1 MQRTSDSSSSHRLI
15 ESDRVEGTMVYG
27 VDGRRL
33 GTVKRLAIDKISGQ
47 IAYAVISFGAF
58 FGIGAETHIIP
69 WRKLDYDVRL
79 GGYRTEI
86 TEAELLDA
94 PDFSDETK
102 IDGSDREREKELHD
116 YYGVRHYWS
125 V

>member
-1 MQRTSDSSSSHRLI
+1 MVLMADDS
-15 ESDRVEGTMVYG
+15 
-27 VDGRRL
+27 

-58 FGIGAETHIIP
+58 LGIGAKTHIIP
-69 WRKLDYDVRL
+69 WRKLNYDVRL
-79 GGYRTEI
+79 GGYRIEI
-86 TEAELLDA
+86 TAAELRDA
-94 PDFSDETK
+94 PNFSDETK

>member
-1 MQRTSDSSSSHRLI
+1 MQRTSEFLPPTGSS
-15 ESDRVEGTMVYG
+15 RVTEWEGTMVYG

-58 FGIGAETHIIP
+58 LGIGAKTHIIP
-69 WRKLDYDVRL
+69 WRKLNYDVRL
-79 GGYRTEI
+79 GGYRIEI
-86 TEAELLDA
+86 TAAELRDA
-94 PDFSDETK
+94 PNFSDETK